1 MKRLILSSLIWLGIL
16 WTADVPASAAAD
28 AALELSVIIQKALQA
43 NPELKALESEL
54 GMNRAQIGPA
64 GSLDDPMLGVEF
76 MNVPTDSLRLNESE
90 MSGVQISLAQKLPF
104 PGKLGVQRE
113 IAALRSQTLEH
124 RIEQLK
130 LNIAWNIKRIFYEL
144 YLKSRKKNILEN
156 QRAFLRQTLK
166 TSRDRYALNQVSQAS
181 ILNLQ
186 VEEAQLVNEQ
196 LRLSS
201 EMKDLEA
208 ELAHISGH
216 SEHPTQISF
225 AALKIKA
232 LNLKEWNDDIVVQRV
247 IAQNAELRALQTD
260 VKVSDAALDL
270 ARKSY
275 LPDFELMASYTLRD
289 KIPGME
295 TPNNG
300 QDMVGARIGIS
311 LPLWGATRQS
321 EQIKE
326 AVAGRDRSTHA
337 FDNARLM
344 QIHQARAL
352 LAELKESQQRIN
364 LFESGLLHLSQQ
376 AVGAAQSAYLTGKE
390 SYASL
395 LEALKKQQDTEY
407 GYQEALVA
415 WELQIAKL
423 EALIGQNLGK
433 QVNE

>member
-1 MKRLILSSLIWLGIL
+1 MKRLIFSSLIWLGIL
-16 WTADVPASAAAD
+16 WAAAVPASAAPD
-28 AALELSVIIQKALQA
+28 KALELSVIIQKALQA

-64 GSLDDPMLGVEF
+64 GSLDDPMLGVEL

-104 PGKLGVQRE
+104 PGKLEAQRE

-130 LNIAWNIKRIFYEL
+130 LNIAWNIKRIYYEL

-216 SEHPTQISF
+216 AEHASQISF

-232 LNLKEWNDDIVVQRV
+232 LDLKEWNDDIVVQRV

-260 VKVSDAALDL
+260 VKVSDATLDL
-270 ARKSY
+270 AKKSY

-295 TPNNG
+295 TANNG
-300 QDMVGARIGIS
+300 QDLVGARIGIS

-364 LFESGLLHLSQQ
+364 LFESGLLQLSQQ

-433 QVNE
+433 QPNE

>member
-1 MKRLILSSLIWLGIL
+1 
-16 WTADVPASAAAD
+16 
-28 AALELSVIIQKALQA
+28 LELSVIIQKALQA

-64 GSLDDPMLGVEF
+64 GSLDDPMLGVEL

-104 PGKLGVQRE
+104 PGKLEAQRE

-130 LNIAWNIKRIFYEL
+130 LNIAWNIKRIYYEL

-216 SEHPTQISF
+216 AEHASQISF

-232 LNLKEWNDDIVVQRV
+232 LDLKEWNDDIVVQRV

-260 VKVSDAALDL
+260 VKVSDATLDL
-270 ARKSY
+270 AKKSY

-295 TPNNG
+295 TANNG
-300 QDMVGARIGIS
+300 QDLVGARIGIS

-364 LFESGLLHLSQQ
+364 LFESGLLQLSQQ

-433 QVNE
+433 QPNE